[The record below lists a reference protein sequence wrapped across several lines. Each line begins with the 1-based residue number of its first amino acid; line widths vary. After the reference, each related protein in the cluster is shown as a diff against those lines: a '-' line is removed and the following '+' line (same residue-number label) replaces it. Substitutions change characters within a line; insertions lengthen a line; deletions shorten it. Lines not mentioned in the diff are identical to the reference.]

1 MYEDELIPLFEECGT
16 IWDLRLMMDP
26 MTGTNRGYAFITF
39 ATRDAASNA
48 VQEVSHFFLL
58 NLNFQIC
65 SFFCAVT
72 KIDLWAFT
80 FPDILFQWYH
90 VVQMTNIL
98 KTQSRWM
105 DYSFTLYLS
114 SQNSAFSPR
123 VLCSN
128 FLKIS
133 RNFRSRH
140 LINTESIKGAN
151 KKEMSDTLYITQ
163 KLRWLDWWWLDSQS

>member
-1 MYEDELIPLFEECGT
+1 MRHHLGPSIDDGPDDRHESRIC
-16 IWDLRLMMDP
+16 IHHLR
-26 MTGTNRGYAFITF
+26 N
-39 ATRDAASNA
+39 TRCS
-48 VQEVSHFFLL
+48 VKCCTRSESFFLIEF
-58 NLNFQIC
+58 NFWN

-90 VVQMTNIL
+90 IVQMTNIL